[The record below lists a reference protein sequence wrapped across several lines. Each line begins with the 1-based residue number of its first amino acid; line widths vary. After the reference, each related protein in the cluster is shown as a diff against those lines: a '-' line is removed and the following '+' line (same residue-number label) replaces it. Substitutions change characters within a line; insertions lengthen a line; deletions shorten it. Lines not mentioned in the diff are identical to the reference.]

1 MFCNRKIPLSTKRLN
16 GSKPADSA
24 YLQHFSLV
32 TANLQKSFYTKTVL
46 NKKQHKICELKIAT
60 KGLSDKTPD
69 SSIVLTC
76 RVVHPVATVLLKLM
90 VANQGLEPRT
100 CGL

>member
-46 NKKQHKICELKIAT
+46 NKKQQKICELEITMQIKRFFKKY
-60 KGLSDKTPD
+60 KGKF
-69 SSIVLTC
+69 C
-76 RVVHPVATVLLKLM
+76 FA
-90 VANQGLEPRT
+90 
-100 CGL
+100 